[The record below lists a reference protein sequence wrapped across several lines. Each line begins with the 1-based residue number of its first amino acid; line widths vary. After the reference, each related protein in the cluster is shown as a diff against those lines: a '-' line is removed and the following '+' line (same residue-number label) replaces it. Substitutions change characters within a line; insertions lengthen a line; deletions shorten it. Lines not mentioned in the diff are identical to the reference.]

1 MDSKLSQLVDQ
12 KCDGA
17 STHHVH
23 YPESNQYCFKI
34 ISISKPTAYVGALPP
49 VAQPSV
55 ILSLN
60 IKKNPKVSATF
71 AFVPLALIERVTL
84 SNCPEITPGVEPTV
98 VAALPLFSPHVLVNI
113 PRLMSHPPHS
123 SATLTLVR
131 LASSYASRR

>member
-12 KCDGA
+12 KCEDA

-23 YPESNQYCFKI
+23 YLESNQYCFKI

-60 IKKNPKVSATF
+60 IKKKTKSF
-71 AFVPLALIERVTL
+71 RHFRF
-84 SNCPEITPGVEPTV
+84 C
-98 VAALPLFSPHVLVNI
+98 
-113 PRLMSHPPHS
+113 S
-123 SATLTLVR
+123 SRAD
-131 LASSYASRR
+131 